1 MFLIHHF
8 RRRLWQ
14 TNNENAW
21 KSNAT
26 MHGPSSYETDNDK
39 DTCINT
45 AKVSIDQQQADVQKV
60 DCAIIGAGA
69 AGLQCAAI
77 LLEGRQKSSVLSS
90 SSSLPNGKHDDEAS
104 NNEGKIS
111 LVVLEARDRTGGRIL
126 TTHEKTVTVTVGPA
140 GGGSE
145 EDDPAAAAAEVLLYR
160 DHGAAWV
167 HGAHESNPMIQL
179 LLEESES
186 DNSRFHSAT
195 QTAKVVT
202 TVTDEQPLRV
212 LNPVFEGN
220 PWIRPDTVLHQN
232 GRKGGNDLISFFV
245 NGSIVPNHE
254 DEDDNDNEGDSEEG
268 NDHSIA
274 APTTSSRSSLL
285 SLAIGRHYRVLRAIA
300 SKFNSDE
307 YEYDVHENVDE
318 LYKQLISD
326 LPTTLK
332 ENEEGEDEKRL
343 VNLLTPFYL
352 YLMEN
357 WTGISMKETGLEQVV
372 EFLMPDEH
380 DSKEEEVKEHKTND
394 IALPETDEQY
404 ICAGDFIGP
413 HCKVKTGMSTVLEP
427 LIQVLERHHQHEG
440 DGILCLGEEV
450 VSIIDKTSHVRIEMT
465 SGNIIESKCC
475 VSTIPLGCLQ
485 HSISMQTESKT
496 SATTTAKSL
505 FQPRLCNDKIEAIN
519 SIWSGSYKKVFLT
532 FDHIFWPK
540 ETPIIGLVRSEPAVD
555 CHDPEGSSSP
565 DFPGQYLLLYNLW
578 ARDKNIPSIEAIL
591 CGDLGKWAFEKSDT
605 IIQQAVINFIEAAM
619 GLSDLLASCIGCH
632 VTRWEEDEFT
642 RGSYSTYQLGT
653 LDRHVDALRSTEWDG
668 RLVFAGEATENDH
681 MGSVHAA
688 LISGKRASKQV
699 LDFLPLSNS
708 SSTYK

>member
-1 MFLIHHF
+1 MHEK
-8 RRRLWQ
+8 Q
-14 TNNENAW
+14 V
-21 KSNAT
+21 T
-26 MHGPSSYETDNDK
+26 MYVPSSYETHNDN
-39 DTCINT
+39 DTCIKT
-45 AKVSIDQQQADVQKV
+45 TISIDQQAHVQKV

-77 LLEGRQKSSVLSS
+77 LLKRQKSSVLSS
-90 SSSLPNGKHDDEAS
+90 SSLSSSLPNSKNDEAPENS
-104 NNEGKIS
+104 ITSDCNKEDKTS
-111 LVVLEARDRTGGRIL
+111 LVVLEARNRTGGRIL
-126 TTHEKTVTVTVGPA
+126 TTHEKTVTVGP
-140 GGGSE
+140 GGSV
-145 EDDPAAAAAEVLLYR
+145 DPAAEVLLYR

-179 LLEESES
+179 LIEESDS
-186 DNSRFHSAT
+186 HSYSPSTTT
-195 QTAKVVT
+195 QTAKVT
-202 TVTDEQPLRV
+202 TTDDQPLRV

-220 PWIRPDTVLHQN
+220 PWIRPDTILHQN
-232 GRKGGNDLISFFV
+232 GKKGGNSLISFFV
-245 NGSIVPNHE
+245 NGSFVPNND
-254 DEDDNDNEGDSEEG
+254 DENDTACEEIDKRDEIIQEGVG
-268 NDHSIA
+268 NDQSV
-274 APTTSSRSSLL
+274 APTSSRSSLF
-285 SLAIGRHYRVLRAIA
+285 SLAIERHYRVLHEIA

-307 YEYDVHENVDE
+307 YEYDDHENVDE

-326 LPTTLK
+326 LPTLT
-332 ENEEGEDEKRL
+332 ENEEDEDEKRL
-343 VNLLTPFYL
+343 VSLLTPFYL
-352 YLMEN
+352 FLMEN
-357 WTGISMKETGLEQVV
+357 WNGISMKETGLEQVL
-372 EFLMPDEH
+372 EFLMPDE
-380 DSKEEEVKEHKTND
+380 DVYSEEEMKEHKKD
-394 IALPETDEQY
+394 IAMPETDEQY

-427 LIQVLERHHQHEG
+427 LIRVLERHHQHEG
-440 DGILCLGEEV
+440 NNVLCLGEEV
-450 VSIIDKTSHVRIEMT
+450 VSIMDKKSHVRIEMT
-465 SGNIIESKCC
+465 SGNIIEAKCC

-496 SATTTAKSL
+496 SATTASKSF

-540 ETPIIGLVRSEPAVD
+540 ETPIIGLVRSEPVEY
-555 CHDPEGSSSP
+555 HPEGSLL

-605 IIQQAVINFIEAAM
+605 IIKQAVINFIEAAM
-619 GLSDLLASCIGCH
+619 GLSDLLTSCIGCH

-653 LDRHVDALRSTEWDG
+653 LDRHVDALRSPEWDG

-699 LDFLPLSNS
+699 LDFLSVSNTTS
-708 SSTYK
+708 K